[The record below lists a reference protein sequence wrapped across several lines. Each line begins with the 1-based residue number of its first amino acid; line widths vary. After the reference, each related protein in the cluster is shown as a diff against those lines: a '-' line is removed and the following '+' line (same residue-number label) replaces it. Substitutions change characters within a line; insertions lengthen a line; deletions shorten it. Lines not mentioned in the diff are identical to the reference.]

1 MTASGRRAGLDG
13 PRGVVPLF
21 LSLALAACGRQAGT
35 GPTAPV
41 RQLYQILIDTRVTGA
56 PSPEQLAAITPFLA
70 AELRDLLDSAGAVR
84 DAATTAYPDEKPP
97 FAEGDLFTSLHEGPT
112 GFTLEREVAAA
123 GGYRIPVRF
132 RDERPSPRFEWT
144 DTVVVREEGG
154 RLVVGDVVYGGTW
167 DFANRGTLMA
177 LLRDGLHS
185 AALQSWVLEM
195 EGIGPIRI
203 GMTITQVEALA
214 GPARVVRMEPRDV
227 CGWAWFTDVPQGISF
242 MVTGDTLVRAN
253 VDITGYRT
261 ARGLGVGSREA
272 DVLTTYAPNVR
283 TSPHPYTGPEG
294 HYLIVDDPAA
304 PGFRMI
310 FETDGKVVTSFRA
323 GRLPE
328 VNAIEGCS

>member
-1 MTASGRRAGLDG
+1 MSSPRA
-13 PRGVVPLF
+13 VIH
-21 LSLALAACGRQAGT
+21 LSLAIVLSACGRQADT

-56 PSPEQLAAITPFLA
+56 PSPEQLAAITPFLS
-70 AELRDLLDSAGAVR
+70 AELRDLLDSASAVR
-84 DAATTAYPDEKPP
+84 DAATAAFPDDKPP

-112 GFTLEREVAAA
+112 AFTVEREVAAA

-144 DTVVVREEGG
+144 DTVVVREAAG
-154 RLVVGDVVYGGTW
+154 RLVVADVVYGGTW
-167 DFANRGTLMA
+167 DFANHGTLMA
-177 LLRDGLHS
+177 LLRDGLNS
-185 AALQSWVLEM
+185 AAMQSWVLEM
-195 EGIGPIRI
+195 ERIGPIRI
-203 GMTITQVEALA
+203 GMTITQAEALA
-214 GPARVVRMEPRDV
+214 GPARVERIEPRDA
-227 CGWAWFTDVPQGISF
+227 CGWAWFANVPEGLSF
-242 MVTGDTLVRAN
+242 MVTRDTLVRAN
-253 VDITGYRT
+253 VDLTGFRT
-261 ARGLGVGSREA
+261 ARGLGVGSSEA

-294 HYLIVDDPAA
+294 HYLIVDDPAS